1 MDRARSALARAIKN
15 VHPLCLCASNRA
27 IRSMVKRLAQA
38 PAPPTPLCQRH
49 RSSIIALRETAHCA
63 SGLVPQSVLAQHR
76 SVTCQAIVNPESKA
90 ALRQTRIPVAPNRRR
105 ALIFQH
111 LRPALT
117 VLPLRALISPILN
130 SATTADSTVKD
141 AWGRLTSHARMRPIA
156 TATTQT
162 TQQVSVQTV
171 HCRLEILGHH
181 QVVSRPR
188 SLDQRLTL
196 PLHLLRLPTLTLRRR
211 PLQPQTPV
219 TQLPMTLVALPL
231 QRSAARGLLR
241 RVALVRHRLHL
252 ETLMAIRSMRLRT
265 VNHCGRGDFW
275 GSDSAYGVLHFIF
288 RARFLILFWREGLR
302 CESVNWS

>member
-162 TQQVSVQTV
+162 TQQVSAGDSGSSSGS
-171 HCRLEILGHH
+171 E
-181 QVVSRPR
+181 
-188 SLDQRLTL
+188 
-196 PLHLLRLPTLTLRRR
+196 
-211 PLQPQTPV
+211 
-219 TQLPMTLVALPL
+219 
-231 QRSAARGLLR
+231 SAAESGS
-241 RVALVRHRLHL
+241 ATDTASTSPTTADTDSTT
-252 ETLMAIRSMRLRT
+252 ETFAATDTSYTATNDIGGTTSSTFSSSRT
-265 VNHCGRGDFW
+265 
-275 GSDSAYGVLHFIF
+275 SSAGGISQTSATSGNANGNPINATSNGQPTVGEGIFGVLTVLTVCFTSF
-288 RARFLILFWREGLR
+288 FGL
-302 CESVNWS
+302 VF